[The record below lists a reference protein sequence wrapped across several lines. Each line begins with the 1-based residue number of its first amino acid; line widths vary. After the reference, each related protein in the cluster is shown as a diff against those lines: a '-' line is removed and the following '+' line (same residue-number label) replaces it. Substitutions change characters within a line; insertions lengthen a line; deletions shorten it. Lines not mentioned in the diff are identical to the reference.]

1 MSGGDRPGGG
11 ARGRAFRV
19 GLLVLVVALIP
30 ATSVGLLSFK
40 ASAEQALTAQRDL
53 ASVGTQMASQDA
65 QEWRARARVD
75 PVEVRQAL
83 VISRAEVDRLL
94 SRPALVQALHG
105 RLDRIRRA
113 ERAYTV
119 AVDLE
124 LALLVADK
132 HSAALAFDKE
142 TLDPAFRVISGELDL
157 GTQELN
163 SRARF
168 AARVSDGGIV
178 LIVLV
183 FSGLVLVAH
192 RYRRRSD
199 LRQRADVEHLALHDP
214 LTSLPN
220 RRLFLDRVERAL
232 DVQRHG
238 GSTSCLLYLDLDD
251 FKAVNDTLGHA
262 AGDELLVEVT
272 RRLKNSV
279 YPTDTLCRLG
289 GDEFAVLLGS
299 VDADSGRR
307 SAERLL
313 SLISENFSIAGRSI
327 RVSASVGVA
336 VLDGSW
342 SVASEVLTA
351 ADQAMYAAKRQ
362 GKSCVILHEH
372 HMSLA
377 AARHGQLTQA
387 LREGLLL
394 GEVSV
399 AYQPI
404 VELCSG
410 TALGFEALA
419 RWHNPV
425 HGQINPVEFVAL
437 AEGSG
442 AIHELGQL
450 VLETGCRDIASVNAT
465 RNPDDR
471 PLGLAVNV
479 STVQL
484 KRRDLVHDVVRAL
497 QASGLPAALLTVEIT
512 EGTALSADCLPVL
525 NEIRALGVGV
535 ALDDFGT
542 GFASLTH
549 VTSLPITQLKI
560 DRSFVDDLIDRDG
573 DALIAAVL
581 ALGRQLDLEVVA
593 EGVETEAQRA
603 RLEELGCVRAQ
614 GYLFARPM
622 TIDALRVHMAPDE
635 PRLRLLPG

>member
-1 MSGGDRPGGG
+1 
-11 ARGRAFRV
+11 
-19 GLLVLVVALIP
+19 
-30 ATSVGLLSFK
+30 
-40 ASAEQALTAQRDL
+40 
-53 ASVGTQMASQDA
+53 
-65 QEWRARARVD
+65 
-75 PVEVRQAL
+75 
-83 VISRAEVDRLL
+83 
-94 SRPALVQALHG
+94 
-105 RLDRIRRA
+105 
-113 ERAYTV
+113 
-119 AVDLE
+119 
-124 LALLVADK
+124 
-132 HSAALAFDKE
+132 
-142 TLDPAFRVISGELDL
+142 
-157 GTQELN
+157 
-163 SRARF
+163 
-168 AARVSDGGIV
+168 
-178 LIVLV
+178 
-183 FSGLVLVAH
+183 
-192 RYRRRSD
+192 
-199 LRQRADVEHLALHDP
+199 
-214 LTSLPN
+214 
-220 RRLFLDRVERAL
+220 
-232 DVQRHG
+232 
-238 GSTSCLLYLDLDD
+238 LDLDD